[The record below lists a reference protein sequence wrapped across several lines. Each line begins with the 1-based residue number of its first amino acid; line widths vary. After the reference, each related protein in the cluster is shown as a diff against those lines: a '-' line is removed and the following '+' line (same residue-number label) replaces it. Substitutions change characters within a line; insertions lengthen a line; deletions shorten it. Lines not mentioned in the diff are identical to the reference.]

1 MKEVADHL
9 AIDHALKE
17 DEIPQDLSDASVEC
31 RGETGLRPHEQDL
44 DRSAAVSVTGLPGAV
59 DGRGHLLTPC
69 EILSKAISD
78 AL

>member
-17 DEIPQDLSDASVEC
+17 DEIAQNLSDASVEC
-31 RGETGLRPHEQDL
+31 RGETGLRPHEEDL
-44 DRSAAVSVTGLPGAV
+44 DWAAAVSVTCLPGAV
-59 DGRGHLLTPC
+59 DGRGHLLTPS

-78 AL
+78 TL